1 MRSQANAFRALP
13 ILVALTLNLVVGP
26 LAPITIQAA
35 DHGLHILKRQVDA
48 NGDPS
53 AEPIAAGD
61 TAYFEVIVWNTGP
74 QAVLDA
80 SLHDELPSD
89 VTWSLEL
96 LSRDADDACGLASS
110 GAPGQPVGWSADCWF
125 GELPPTTMEDGKH
138 LIFSGDTDAQD
149 CGVLDNHAFAKA
161 DGVDPIEDSASVTVI
176 CPAATLLLDKE
187 ASFHEVH
194 LVFDA
199 DGDLLSATPE
209 QVTWTL
215 TYTLPGDPVS
225 GAVISDPLPEFLTFV
240 SASDGGSLANG
251 VITWNLGSLTQ
262 GGSVSFVTT
271 VDPGAPEGRTIMNV
285 ASIDSNETE
294 PNDGRDW
301 VLVTAESE
309 LAGHPTPAPPSLPN
323 TALAAPGPHG
333 QPIPVE
339 LMLLVFLGSLG
350 TLVLAGA
357 RAPHGRR

>member
-1 MRSQANAFRALP
+1 MTSQANGFRALP
-13 ILVALTLNLVVGP
+13 ILVALTLNLVIGP
-26 LAPITIQAA
+26 LAPMTIQAA
-35 DHGLHILKRQVDA
+35 DHGLNILKRQVDA
-48 NGDPS
+48 NGDPTS
-53 AEPIAAGD
+53 EPIAAGD
-61 TAYFEVIVWNTGP
+61 TAYFEVIVWNAGP
-74 QAVLDA
+74 QAVQQVT
-80 SLHDELPSD
+80 LHDDLPSD
-89 VTWSLEL
+89 MSWSVALVDA
-96 LSRDADDACGLASS
+96 DADDACALAS
-110 GAPGQPVGWSADCWF
+110 GAGPGLPESWSADCSF
-125 GELPPTTMEDGKH
+125 GELPPTSMEDGKH
-138 LIFSGDTDAQD
+138 LIFSGQTDIED
-149 CGVLDNHAFAKA
+149 CGVRDNSARAAA
-161 DGVDPIEDSASVTVI
+161 DGVDPIEATASVTVV

-333 QPIPVE
+333 QPMPVD

-357 RAPHGRR
+357 RAPHGHR

>member
-26 LAPITIQAA
+26 LAPMTIQAA
-35 DHGLHILKRQVDA
+35 DHGMNILKRQVDA

-53 AEPIAAGD
+53 TEPIAAGE
-61 TAYFEVIVWNTGP
+61 TAYFEVIVWNAGP
-74 QAVLDA
+74 HTALNA

-89 VTWSLEL
+89 MEWSVEL
-96 LSRDADDACGLASS
+96 VNADADDQCALASS
-110 GAPGQPVGWSADCWF
+110 AMPGQPVGWSADCYF
-125 GELPPTTMEDGKH
+125 GELPPTSMEDGRH
-138 LIFSGDTDAQD
+138 LIFSGDTDAED
-149 CGVLDNHAFAKA
+149 CGVRDNHAFATA
-161 DGVDPIEDSASVTVI
+161 DGVDPIEASASVTVV
-176 CPAATLLLDKE
+176 CPAATLLLDKA

-194 LVFDA
+194 FVFDA
-199 DGDLLSATPE
+199 DGDLLSAAPE
-209 QVTWTL
+209 EVTWTL

-285 ASIDSNETE
+285 AAIDSNETE

-309 LAGHPTPAPPSLPN
+309 LVGHPTASPSLPN
-323 TALAAPGPHG
+323 TAVAAAGPHG